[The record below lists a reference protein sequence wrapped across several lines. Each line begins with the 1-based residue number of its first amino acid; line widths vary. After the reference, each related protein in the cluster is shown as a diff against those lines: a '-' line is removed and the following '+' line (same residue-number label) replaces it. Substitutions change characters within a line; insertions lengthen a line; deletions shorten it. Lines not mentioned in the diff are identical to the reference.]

1 MAEKKSKQIVLAVI
15 VWLVI
20 LGAVGIT
27 YKQFIHPHLKKKL
40 EVETSSESRYRYE
53 VKMAHDSFS
62 GYCILR
68 SESVFN
74 RLTAAGI
81 RLVLKDDRADYLGR
95 IKALKDGD
103 VDMAVFTVD
112 ALIKSSAQI
121 KDFPATI
128 VMIIDETKGADAIV
142 AYKSLFPNVQS
153 LNRADVRIV
162 LTPNSPSETLARVVI
177 AHFALPSLPPNWWI
191 EEDGA
196 KAVYKKL
203 KDMGMK
209 EKLAYVLW
217 EPYVSKA
224 LEDSDVYVL
233 MDSSNITG
241 YIVDVLVARREYLRD
256 NPGIVNT
263 IVGAYLGAVGEY
275 QQEPD
280 GMVNLVLRDAEKYG
294 EKINREQ
301 AYKLVKGIQWKNQA
315 ENQAHLGL
323 LPEQE
328 KGLQHIED
336 IINQITE
343 VLVTTGALTRDP
355 LEGNASRLFYDGVVR
370 SLQSEEF
377 QPGKKLDILKGVEI
391 QPTDKGE
398 IREEPVLPGLNN
410 EDWDK
415 LVPVGEVRVNPI
427 SFARGT
433 ARINVESQRVLDE
446 QVRRLKAW
454 PKYYLLV
461 EGHARSNGDI
471 EANTKLA
478 SERAQVV
485 AQYLISKGI
494 SQNRIRAVAIKPS
507 GSGGQYQTVS
517 FIFYQ
522 RP

>member
-1 MAEKKSKQIVLAVI
+1 MAEKKSKQIVLVI
-15 VWLVI
+15 VIWLVI
-20 LGAVGIT
+20 LGGVGVA
-27 YKQFIHPHLKKKL
+27 YKQFIHPRLRKKL

-62 GYCILR
+62 GYCVLR

-95 IKALKDGD
+95 IKALREGN

-153 LNRADVRIV
+153 LNRTDVRIV
-162 LTPNSPSETLARVVI
+162 LTPSSPSETLARVVI
-177 AHFALPSLPPNWWI
+177 AHFALPSLPQNWWI
-191 EEDGA
+191 PETGA

-203 KDMGMK
+203 KDTGTK

-224 LEDSDVYVL
+224 LENSDVHVL

-241 YIVDVLVARREYLRD
+241 YIVDVLVARREFLRD
-256 NPGIVNT
+256 SPELVKT
-263 IVGAYLGAVGEY
+263 IVGAYLEAVSEY
-275 QQEPD
+275 QQEPG
-280 GMVNLVLRDAEKYG
+280 GMVNLILRDAKKYS
-294 EKINREQ
+294 EKIAQGQ
-301 AYKLVKGIQWKNQA
+301 ADKLVKGIQWKNQM
-315 ENQAHLGL
+315 ENHAHFGL
-323 LPEQE
+323 LQGQE
-328 KGLQHIED
+328 KGLQHLED

-343 VLVTTGALTRDP
+343 VLVTTGALQRDP
-355 LEGNASRLFYDGVVR
+355 LEGNASRLFYDGILR
-370 SLQSEEF
+370 SLQSGDF
-377 QPGKKLDILKGVEI
+377 HPGKKLDILQGVD
-391 QPTDKGE
+391 TMSADMGE
-398 IREEPVLPGLNN
+398 IREEPVLPGLSDN
-410 EDWDK
+410 EWNK
-415 LVPVGEVRVNPI
+415 LIPVGEVRVKPI

-433 ARINVESQRVLDE
+433 ARINIQSKRVLNE

-454 PKYYLLV
+454 PRYYLLV
-461 EGHARSNGDI
+461 EGHARSNGDT
-471 EANTKLA
+471 EANKKLA
-478 SERAQVV
+478 RERAEVV
-485 AQYLISKGI
+485 AQYLMTKGVSK
-494 SQNRIRAVAIKPS
+494 NRIRAVAIKPS
-507 GSGGQYQTVS
+507 GTGGQAQTVS